1 MAITTRYLREAL
13 STLLD
18 SHVLFQRDYH
28 LAKAKRQT
36 TDHHRLDRLAEWLFL
51 LAVVSVTTYLA
62 LAAAAEARLIPE
74 DWPHAS
80 AKLFTFLG
88 VMFPTLGASIA
99 GIRYF
104 GDFERFAAISNV
116 TAEKL
121 DAVHERIQ
129 LLLRAPDSAIDYAR
143 VSALAHV
150 VDDIVVDEIE
160 NWQAVFAGKH
170 IAVPV

>member
-1 MAITTRYLREAL
+1 
-13 STLLD
+13 
-18 SHVLFQRDYH
+18 
-28 LAKAKRQT
+28 
-36 TDHHRLDRLAEWLFL
+36 
-51 LAVVSVTTYLA
+51 LA
-62 LAAAAEARLIPE
+62 LAGTAAVGLVPQA
-74 DWPHAS
+74 WPHES
-80 AKLFTFLG
+80 AKLFTYLG

-104 GDFERFAAISNV
+104 GDFERFAAISNI

-129 LLLRAPDSAIDYAR
+129 LLLRSPDSAIDYGSI
-143 VSALAHV
+143 SALAHV

-170 IAVPV
+170 ISVPV